1 MLRKNITM
9 TSQTLGEVSCIGS
22 PCSASI
28 DFAGQ
33 ALGMDCQHRGIKRNI
48 KTLDLASYRLQFIN
62 SKESI

>member
-9 TSQTLGEVSCIGS
+9 TSQTLGGVSCIGS

-48 KTLDLASYRLQFIN
+48 
-62 SKESI
+62 